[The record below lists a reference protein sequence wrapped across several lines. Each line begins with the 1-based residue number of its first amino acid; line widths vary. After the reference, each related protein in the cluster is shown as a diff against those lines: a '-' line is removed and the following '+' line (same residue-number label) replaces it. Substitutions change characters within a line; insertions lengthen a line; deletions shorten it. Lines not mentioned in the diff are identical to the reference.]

1 MDDRNCSYKLITKK
15 YISKGTTKNCTKVY
29 HIIFSLHISTYVES
43 NKIRLLILYSFYDL
57 LCLFKDPVKIKKKEK
72 RKKCCHLSLKPLR
85 EVMCPVS
92 GVQGVQSN
100 DFVVQRKKW
109 ILLKI
114 EGGKRNFFREKW
126 SNLPRAARPGR
137 QPSLVYPAHLA
148 CSETD

>member
-1 MDDRNCSYKLITKK
+1 M
-15 YISKGTTKNCTKVY
+15 
-29 HIIFSLHISTYVES
+29 ES

-57 LCLFKDPVKIKKKEK
+57 LCLFKDPVKINKKEK

-148 CSETD
+148 CRSVFSGEKWSNLPRAARPGRQPSLVYPVHLACSETD